1 MPFVSRLAALLLA
14 LPLAQPAAAASDFVN
29 GTLVY
34 KGITVDV
41 TLAENAPNR
50 AAIEESLKKQ
60 IDIVDGCGAKPEI
73 MAFFRGHKL
82 KLKFGHGDGGGHF
95 SAAGIE
101 IEAAPQPPEKPIVLH
116 ELLHALHAQYLP
128 NGIRNADVL
137 RFYNNALR
145 GKLYPAGEYVLKND
159 KEFFAVTASLYLW
172 GFVARP
178 PNDRETLRAKQPRYY
193 EWLAQLFGVKK

>member
-14 LPLAQPAAAASDFVN
+14 LLLVQPAAAASDFVN

-41 TLAENAPNR
+41 TPAENAPNR
-50 AAIEESLKKQ
+50 DAIEQSLKKQ

-73 MAFFRGHKL
+73 MAFFRAQKL
-82 KLKFGHGDGGGHF
+82 KLKFGHGDGGGGF

-116 ELLHALHAQYLP
+116 ELMHALHARYLP
-128 NGIRNADVL
+128 NGVRNADVL
-137 RFYNNALR
+137 RFYNKAVR
-145 GKLYPAGEYVLKND
+145 AHLYPAREYVLKNN

-172 GFVARP
+172 GFVARA
-178 PNDRETLRAKQPRYY
+178 PNDRETLRSKQPVYY
-193 EWLAQLFGVKK
+193 EWLAELFGVKK

>member
-1 MPFVSRLAALLLA
+1 MPFVAKLAALLLV

-29 GTLVY
+29 GQLIY

-50 AAIEESLKKQ
+50 DAIEESLKKQ

-73 MAFFRGHKL
+73 MAFFRAHKL

-128 NGIRNADVL
+128 NGVRNADVL
-137 RFYNNALR
+137 RFYNNAVR
-145 GKLYPAGEYVLKND
+145 GKLYLAGEYVLKNN
-159 KEFFAVTASLYLW
+159 KEFFAVTASLYLS
-172 GFVARP
+172 GFVARA